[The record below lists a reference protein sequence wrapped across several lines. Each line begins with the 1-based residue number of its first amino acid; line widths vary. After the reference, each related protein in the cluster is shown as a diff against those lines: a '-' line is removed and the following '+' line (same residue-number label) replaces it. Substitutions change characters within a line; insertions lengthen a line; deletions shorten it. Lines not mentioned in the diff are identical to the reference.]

1 MKGVNSH
8 LIKSRLSLAVMLFTL
23 LLSAMPLGGGQT
35 SIPDGLVI
43 NEFMANNDE
52 AVAGPDGGYPDW
64 IELYNAGDE
73 SVDLAG
79 MYLSDD
85 LADLKWQFPS
95 GTVIEAGGFLVVWT
109 GNYSQSIEYLNFNLN
124 AKGEVICLLAEDA
137 ETLIDSI
144 PFTQQFN
151 DISYGRQPDGGS
163 TWNYLTPTPSLSNTL
178 GTPVTPE
185 DPKASVPTDLFINE
199 FMAKNDDAVAGPEG
213 DYPDW
218 IELYNNGT
226 EAVNLSGMYLTDDL
240 ADLKWQFPSG
250 TTIESDSFLV
260 VWADN
265 TLYSG
270 SLHANF
276 GLNATGEELGLFAE
290 DEETLIDSIKFGA
303 QDADAS
309 FGRFPDG
316 SPSWNQLTP
325 TPSAPNESYESE
337 IPGIPNDLV
346 INEFMA
352 NNDIAIPGP
361 DCFYSDWI
369 ELYNGGSVSVD
380 VSGMYL
386 SDNLASPCA
395 WQFPSG
401 TTIESDS
408 FLVVWADNTLY
419 SGSLHANFGLNA
431 TGEEIG
437 LFAED
442 EETLIDSIKFG
453 AQDAD
458 ASFGRFPDGSPS
470 WNQLTPTPS
479 APNESYESEIPG
491 IPNDLVINEFM
502 ANNDIAIPGPDC
514 FYSDWI
520 ELYNGGSVSVDVSGM
535 YLSDNLASPC
545 AWQFPSGTTIESD
558 SFLVVWAD
566 NVSSLDSLHASFA
579 LNANGEEIGLFACD
593 GKSVIDAIVFD
604 KQVNDVSYGRLPNG
618 NLSWNYLTPTLGL
631 ENNQGKVVNV
641 EVATPFGSVPD
652 GLFINELMADNQITI
667 ADFDG
672 TYPDWIELYNA
683 SNETIDLGGM
693 YLTDDLADSTAWR
706 FPNDTLIESGG
717 YLLIWA
723 DGSSDNSSLHTSFGL
738 NANGEAVGL
747 FASDGVKLID
757 SVTFVKQLGD
767 VSYGRM
773 PDGSENWDYLL
784 KATPGW
790 GNDKRQPGSETSVW
804 LVVLLIGTVIGL
816 SAIVVVAGKIYTRR
830 KR

>member
-23 LLSAMPLGGGQT
+23 LLFAMPLGGGQT

-240 ADLKWQFPSG
+240 SDLK
-250 TTIESDSFLV
+250 
-260 VWADN
+260 
-265 TLYSG
+265 
-270 SLHANF
+270 
-276 GLNATGEELGLFAE
+276 
-290 DEETLIDSIKFGA
+290 
-303 QDADAS
+303 
-309 FGRFPDG
+309 
-316 SPSWNQLTP
+316 
-325 TPSAPNESYESE
+325 
-337 IPGIPNDLV
+337 
-346 INEFMA
+346 
-352 NNDIAIPGP
+352 
-361 DCFYSDWI
+361 
-369 ELYNGGSVSVD
+369 
-380 VSGMYL
+380 
-386 SDNLASPCA
+386 

-641 EVATPFGSVPD
+641 EVATLFGSVPD